1 MRPLFLA
8 CALSV
13 SLACSASDQPQSR
26 FLSIATGGTGGVY
39 YPYGG
44 GIAKILNESL
54 PGVRATAE
62 VTSASVDNLKLIR
75 DGGADIAF
83 TLADTLADAVAGKGA
98 FTGKPVPAVS
108 LAVLYDN
115 YTQIVTLANSNIRSV
130 ADLRG
135 RVVSTGAPGSGT
147 EVIAFRLLRAAGL
160 DPDRDLTRQG
170 LGVSESAGA
179 LKDNK
184 LDAFFWSGGLPSA
197 AIQDLAHSPGMSI
210 RLVPSAD
217 LLPTLQREH
226 GSLYFPLEV
235 PADAYPGVQAP
246 VPVVGVANVLVVSR
260 SMPEKL
266 AYDITRTLFEKQPEL
281 ATIHPEAR
289 NLSRERAVTGSPA
302 EYHPGAIR
310 YFREQGVWR

>member
-1 MRPLFLA
+1 
-8 CALSV
+8 
-13 SLACSASDQPQSR
+13 
-26 FLSIATGGTGGVY
+26 
-39 YPYGG
+39 
-44 GIAKILNESL
+44 
-54 PGVRATAE
+54 
-62 VTSASVDNLKLIR
+62 
-75 DGGADIAF
+75 
-83 TLADTLADAVAGKGA
+83 
-98 FTGKPVPAVS
+98 
-108 LAVLYDN
+108 
-115 YTQIVTLANSNIRSV
+115 
-130 ADLRG
+130 
-135 RVVSTGAPGSGT
+135 
-147 EVIAFRLLRAAGL
+147 
-160 DPDRDLTRQG
+160 
-170 LGVSESAGA
+170 
-179 LKDNK
+179 
-184 LDAFFWSGGLPSA
+184 
-197 AIQDLAHSPGMSI
+197 MSI